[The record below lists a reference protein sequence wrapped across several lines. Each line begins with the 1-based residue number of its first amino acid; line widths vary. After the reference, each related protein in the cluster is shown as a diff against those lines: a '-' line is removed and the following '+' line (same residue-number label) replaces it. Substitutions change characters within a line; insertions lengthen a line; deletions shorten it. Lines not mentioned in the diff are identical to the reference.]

1 MVVKIINKADTVNR
15 ISAMWAFIN
24 SFKVGKLF
32 ITQVKNKHMLKIKAY
47 NEYLTSRSS
56 KNV

>member
-1 MVVKIINKADTVNR
+1 MNNKADTVNR